1 MSRRKLF
8 SWSAGEYGTRVH
20 VWEDP
25 ASGVLWGRVGNT
37 KRSLKHRD
45 TDRAK
50 AWARDQAERRATG
63 LAHAGDP
70 VPTVARVFAL
80 YLATQTPR
88 KGSSCQYQDK
98 RAAKMWTRVLGAG
111 KDLHKLTLG
120 EWQGFIDA
128 RGSGAIDAQG
138 QPVPAPVK
146 PKDRKR
152 RPVSPRTVESDC
164 EWLQTVI
171 AWAIAWQDK
180 DTAKYL
186 MRENPARGEAFA
198 RATPHEENPRRPLA
212 TDDRYD
218 AVRAVAGQVDARL
231 PLLLALAHGTG
242 RRIRAILALHHE
254 DLRLAKGEQWPHGRI
269 RWRAEED
276 KIGKEWLAPMNADV
290 RAALDMLPRAIGP
303 VPPFPGVTYEKA
315 SKWLRKAER
324 LAQVAKQK
332 GSLWHA
338 YRRGWATARKHLPV
352 KDVAYA
358 GGWKNAATVQ
368 GIYQQPDAESTYR
381 AVAEPVQL
389 REAQHG

>member
-1 MSRRKLF
+1 MSRRKRF
-8 SWSAGEYGTRVH
+8 TWSAGEYGTRVH

-25 ASGVLWGRVGNT
+25 ASGVMWGRVGNT

-45 TDRAK
+45 PDRAK
-50 AWARDQAERRATG
+50 AWARDQAERRAVG

-70 VPTVARVFAL
+70 VPTAARVFAI

-88 KGSSCQYQDK
+88 KGTSCQYQDK
-98 RAAKMWTRVLGAG
+98 RAAKLFTHVLGAG

-120 EWQGFIDA
+120 EWQAFVDA
-128 RGSGAIDAQG
+128 RRAGAIDAQG
-138 QPVPAPVK
+138 QPVPLPEK
-146 PKDRKR
+146 PKDPKR
-152 RPVSPRTVESDC
+152 RPASPRTVESDC
-164 EWLQTVI
+164 EWLQTVLR
-171 AWAIAWQDK
+171 WAMAWQDPH
-180 DTAKYL
+180 TAKYL

-231 PLLLALAHGTG
+231 PILLTLAHGTG
-242 RRIRAILALHHE
+242 RRIRAILALEHE
-254 DLRLAKGEQWPHGRI
+254 DLRLPKGEQWPHGRI

-276 KIGKEWLAPMNADV
+276 KIGAEWLAPMNVDV

-303 VPPFPGVTYEKA
+303 VPLFPGVTYERA
-315 SKWLRKAER
+315 SKWLRRAER
-324 LAQVAKQK
+324 LAKLEKQD

-338 YRRGWATARKHLPV
+338 YRRGWATARKSLPA

-358 GGWKNAATVQ
+358 GGWKNVATLQ
-368 GIYQQPDAESTYR
+368 TIYQQPDAESTYR
-381 AVAEPVQL
+381 AVAEPVKL
-389 REAQHG
+389 RDVQHG